1 MRDTFKIVP
10 WAYLVAQ
17 KKKNLP
23 ECRRPGFDPWVGK
36 ILGRREK
43 LTTPVFWPGEFHGL
57 LVHGVANSQT
67 QLSLSI
73 FVLVNSICSL
83 EKFLFKSVT
92 HF

>member
-36 ILGRREK
+36 MPWRREW
-43 LTTPVFWPGEFHGL
+43 LPTPIFL
-57 LVHGVANSQT
+57 LVNPMERGD
-67 QLSLSI
+67 
-73 FVLVNSICSL
+73 
-83 EKFLFKSVT
+83 
-92 HF
+92 